1 MLYQDKSKNFKK
13 LQIWLPLLFAITLVV
28 GMLIGMRMQSAA
40 PQVIVDKSNE
50 TNPHTLGQGKIEEL
64 IRYVEAK
71 YVDDVNRDEL
81 IEKAINGILKELD
94 PHSNYIP
101 SEQLREVNEQ
111 LDGNFIGIGVEFMM
125 LDDTVVVIAALAGGP
140 SEAVGIQA
148 GDKIVQVADTTI
160 AGVNME
166 VKDIVSL
173 LRGEPGS
180 EVEIGINRQ
189 GLANIKKYTI
199 TRDKIP
205 VYSVDVSYMID
216 DKTGY
221 IKVNRFSA
229 TTYEEFMK
237 ALEDLVDN
245 HQMEDL
251 IIDLRHNP
259 GGYLQQATNILS
271 QLFEDKD
278 RLLVY
283 TEGRTVN
290 RNDYES
296 TGRAFFKV
304 DDIAVL
310 IDEGSASASEILA
323 GAIQDHDRGII
334 LGRRSFGKGLV
345 QEQYK
350 LRDGSAL
357 RLTVARYYTPS
368 GRSIQKAYKD
378 LDAYANDVN
387 NRYSSGELTEEAKI
401 SQADSTR
408 FYTSSG
414 RIVYGGGGISPDI
427 FIPIDTINTNE
438 EYLNLRQHIPAF
450 VFRYMEEEGYALSDY
465 DLASFAKSFKVSDQ
479 LYHQFLQFATTKG
492 VKHNFSQAKVVR
504 PPLKRFLKA
513 RIAKH
518 LFEDEGFYAIWN
530 QEDDMVNKAIEVLN
544 KNNPISVLSNKQ

>member
-1 MLYQDKSKNFKK
+1 
-13 LQIWLPLLFAITLVV
+13 
-28 GMLIGMRMQSAA
+28 
-40 PQVIVDKSNE
+40 
-50 TNPHTLGQGKIEEL
+50 
-64 IRYVEAK
+64 VEAK

-81 IEKAINGILKELD
+81 IENAINEILKELD

-101 SEQLREVNEQ
+101 AKELREVNEQ
-111 LDGNFIGIGVEFMM
+111 LDGNFIGIGIEFMM

-140 SEAVGIQA
+140 SEAVGIQT

-160 AGVNME
+160 AGVNMDI
-166 VKDIVSL
+166 KDIVNL
-173 LRGEPGS
+173 LRGESGS
-180 EVEIGINRQ
+180 EVEIGIKRQ
-189 GLANIKKYTI
+189 GLENIKNYTI

-205 VYSVDVSYMID
+205 VYSVDVAYMLD

-237 ALEDLVDN
+237 GLEDLVDN

-271 QLFEDKD
+271 QLFKDKD

-283 TEGRTVN
+283 TEGRTVH

-304 DDIAVL
+304 DDIVVL

-368 GRSIQKAYKD
+368 GRSIQKDYDD
-378 LDAYANDVN
+378 LDAYENDVN
-387 NRYSSGELTEEAKI
+387 NRYNSGELLEEGKI

-408 FYTSSG
+408 FYTSTG

-427 FIPIDTINTNE
+427 FIPIDTIHANE
-438 EYLNLRQHIPAF
+438 QYLSLRQQVPAF
-450 VFRYMEEEGYALSDY
+450 VFRYMEKEGNSLSEY
-465 DLASFAKSFKVSDQ
+465 ELETFARSFKVSDE
-479 LYHQFLQFATTKG
+479 LYNEFLQFVTEKG
-492 VKHNFSQAKVVR
+492 IKHDFSQANVVKPQLR
-504 PPLKRFLKA
+504 RFLKA
-513 RIAKH
+513 RIAKY
-518 LFEDEGFYAIWN
+518 LFEDEGFYYIWN
-530 QEDDMVNKAIEVLN
+530 ENDGMVNKAIEVLN
-544 KNNPISVLSNKQ
+544 KNNPVSVLSNK

>member
-1 MLYQDKSKNFKK
+1 MLYQNKSNSFKK
-13 LQIWLPLLFAITLVV
+13 IQIWLPLLFAVILVV
-28 GMLIGMRMQSAA
+28 GMFIGMRMQSVA
-40 PQVIVDKSNE
+40 PQVVVDKSSEN
-50 TNPHTLGQGKIEEL
+50 TPTTLGQGKIEEL

-81 IEKAINGILKELD
+81 IENAINEILKELD

-101 SEQLREVNEQ
+101 AKELREVNEQ
-111 LDGNFIGIGVEFMM
+111 LDGNFIGIGIEFMM

-140 SEAVGIQA
+140 SEAVGIQT

-160 AGVNME
+160 AGVNMDI
-166 VKDIVSL
+166 KDIVNL
-173 LRGEPGS
+173 LRGESGS
-180 EVEIGINRQ
+180 EVEIGIKRQ
-189 GLANIKKYTI
+189 GLENIKNYTI

-205 VYSVDVSYMID
+205 VYSVDVAYMLD

-237 ALEDLVDN
+237 GLEDLVDN

-271 QLFEDKD
+271 QLFKDKD

-283 TEGRTVN
+283 TEGRTVH

-304 DDIAVL
+304 DDIVVL

-368 GRSIQKAYKD
+368 GRSIQKDYDD
-378 LDAYANDVN
+378 LDAYENDVN
-387 NRYSSGELTEEAKI
+387 NRYNSGELLEEGKI

-408 FYTSSG
+408 FYTSTG

-427 FIPIDTINTNE
+427 FIPIDTIHANE
-438 EYLNLRQHIPAF
+438 QYLSLRQQVPAF
-450 VFRYMEEEGYALSDY
+450 VFRYMEKEGNSLSEY
-465 DLASFAKSFKVSDQ
+465 ELETFARSFKVSDE
-479 LYHQFLQFATTKG
+479 LYNEFLQFVTEKG
-492 VKHNFSQAKVVR
+492 IKHDFSQANVVKPQLR
-504 PPLKRFLKA
+504 RFLKA
-513 RIAKH
+513 RIAKY
-518 LFEDEGFYAIWN
+518 LFEDEGFYYIWN
-530 QEDDMVNKAIEVLN
+530 ENDGMVNKAIEVLN
-544 KNNPISVLSNKQ
+544 KNNPVSVLSNK

>member
-1 MLYQDKSKNFKK
+1 MLYQNKSNSFKK
-13 LQIWLPLLFAITLVV
+13 IQIWLPLLFAVILVV
-28 GMLIGMRMQSAA
+28 GMFIGMRMQSVA
-40 PQVIVDKSNE
+40 PQVVVDKSSEN
-50 TNPHTLGQGKIEEL
+50 TPTTLGQGKIEEL

-81 IEKAINGILKELD
+81 IENAINEILKELD

-101 SEQLREVNEQ
+101 AKELREVNEQ
-111 LDGNFIGIGVEFMM
+111 LDGNFIGIGIEFMM

-140 SEAVGIQA
+140 SEAVGIQT

-160 AGVNME
+160 AGVNMDI
-166 VKDIVSL
+166 KDIVNL
-173 LRGEPGS
+173 LRGESGS
-180 EVEIGINRQ
+180 EVEIGIKRQ
-189 GLANIKKYTI
+189 GLENIKNYTI

-205 VYSVDVSYMID
+205 VYSVDVAYMLD

-237 ALEDLVDN
+237 GLEDLVDN

-271 QLFEDKD
+271 QLFKDKD

-283 TEGRTVN
+283 TEGRTVH

-304 DDIAVL
+304 DDIVVL

-368 GRSIQKAYKD
+368 GRSIQKDYDD
-378 LDAYANDVN
+378 LDAYENDVN
-387 NRYSSGELTEEAKI
+387 NRYNSGELLEEGKI

-408 FYTSSG
+408 FYTSTG

-427 FIPIDTINTNE
+427 FIPIDTIHANE
-438 EYLNLRQHIPAF
+438 EYLGLRQQVPAF
-450 VFRYMEEEGYALSDY
+450 VFRYMEKEGNSLSEY
-465 DLASFAKSFKVSDQ
+465 ELETFARSFKVSDE
-479 LYHQFLQFATTKG
+479 LYNEFLQFVTEKG
-492 VKHNFSQAKVVR
+492 IKHDFSQANVVKPQLR
-504 PPLKRFLKA
+504 RFLKA
-513 RIAKH
+513 RIAKY
-518 LFEDEGFYAIWN
+518 LFEDEGFYYIWN
-530 QEDDMVNKAIEVLN
+530 ENDGMVNKAIEVLN
-544 KNNPISVLSNKQ
+544 KNNPVSVLSNK

>member
-1 MLYQDKSKNFKK
+1 MLYQDKSNNFQK
-13 LQIWLPLLFAITLVV
+13 LQIWLPLLFAIILVA
-28 GMLIGMRMQSAA
+28 GMLIGMRMQSVA
-40 PQVIVDKSNE
+40 PQVIVDKSGDA
-50 TNPHTLGQGKIEEL
+50 NPNMLGQGKIEEL

-81 IEKAINGILKELD
+81 IERAINEILKELD
-94 PHSNYIP
+94 PHSNYITA
-101 SEQLREVNEQ
+101 EQLQEVNEQ
-111 LDGNFIGIGVEFMM
+111 LEGNFSGIGVEFMM
-125 LDDTVVVIAALAGGP
+125 LDDTIVVIAALAGGP

-148 GDKIVQVADTTI
+148 GDKIVQIADTTI

-180 EVEIGINRQ
+180 EVEIGIKRNGQ
-189 GLANIKKYTI
+189 KNIKNYTI

-237 ALEDLVDN
+237 GLEDLVDN

-323 GAIQDHDRGII
+323 GAIQDHDRGVI

-368 GRSIQKAYKD
+368 GRSIQKAYDD
-378 LDAYANDVN
+378 LDAYENDVN
-387 NRYSSGELTEEAKI
+387 NRYNSGELLEEGKI

-427 FIPIDTINTNE
+427 FIPIDTINANE
-438 EYLNLRQHIPAF
+438 EYLSLRQHVPAF
-450 VFRYMEEEGYALSDY
+450 VFRYMEEEGSSLNEYELETY
-465 DLASFAKSFKVSDQ
+465 AKSFEISDE
-479 LYHQFLQFATTKG
+479 LYNEFLQFATEKG
-492 VKHNFSQAKVVR
+492 IKHNFSQANVIKPQLR
-504 PPLKRFLKA
+504 RFLKA

-518 LFEDEGFYAIWN
+518 LFEDEGFYYIWN
-530 QEDDMVNKAIEVLN
+530 ENDDMVNKAIEVLN
-544 KNNPISVLSNKQ
+544 QNNPVSVLSNK

>member
-1 MLYQDKSKNFKK
+1 MRYQDKSNNFQK
-13 LQIWLPLLFAITLVV
+13 LQIWLPLLFAIILVA
-28 GMLIGMRMQSAA
+28 GMLIGMRMQSVA
-40 PQVIVDKSNE
+40 PQVIVDKSGE
-50 TNPHTLGQGKIEEL
+50 ANPSMLGQGKIEEL

-81 IEKAINGILKELD
+81 IERAINEILKELD
-94 PHSNYIP
+94 PHSNYITA
-101 SEQLREVNEQ
+101 EQLQEVNEQ
-111 LDGNFIGIGVEFMM
+111 LEGNFSGIGVEFMM
-125 LDDTVVVIAALAGGP
+125 LDDTIVVIAALAGGP

-148 GDKIVQVADTTI
+148 GDKIVQIADTTI

-180 EVEIGINRQ
+180 EVEIGIKRN
-189 GLANIKKYTI
+189 GHENIKNYTI

-237 ALEDLVDN
+237 GLEDLVDN

-323 GAIQDHDRGII
+323 GAIQDHDRGVI

-368 GRSIQKAYKD
+368 GRSIQKAYDD
-378 LDAYANDVN
+378 LDAYENDVN
-387 NRYSSGELTEEAKI
+387 NRYNSGELLEEGKI

-408 FYTSSG
+408 FYTSTG

-427 FIPIDTINTNE
+427 FIPIDTINANE
-438 EYLNLRQHIPAF
+438 EYLGLRQHVPAF
-450 VFRYMEEEGYALSDY
+450 VFRYMEEEGNSLNEYELE
-465 DLASFAKSFKVSDQ
+465 SFAKSFEVSDE
-479 LYHQFLQFATTKG
+479 LYNEFLQFATEKG
-492 VKHNFSQAKVVR
+492 IKHDFSQANVVKPQLR
-504 PPLKRFLKA
+504 RFLKA

-518 LFEDEGFYAIWN
+518 LFEDEGFYYIWN
-530 QEDDMVNKAIEVLN
+530 ENDDMVNKAIEVLN
-544 KNNPISVLSNKQ
+544 KNNPVSVLSNK